1 MNKRYHRFLETTWHL
16 LIFVF
21 FLVWFLQIHPLS
33 VYDGDDWL
41 YVYYS
46 RKALPLWNDWN
57 PSRVFP
63 EIFMPLCSSVA
74 AYVLAPLMGDYLHA
88 MSLMHG
94 LVVSLFLALYFWS
107 FSRMMKRLFSLS
119 SLGTIFSSAL
129 FLIAHFVVLR
139 RYESDNLYLFHC
151 WDLTCY
157 YYYLIPAVI
166 NCCLVMWMLGNPHF
180 SEFLDSGSPEKKGLL
195 FLVIY
200 LAIFS
205 NLPDSGI
212 LAAYAGAALL
222 GSILARVRKKTGR
235 SAKENTFFIVV
246 LILWAISAAFEL
258 SGGRA
263 RSGIQDSNPLVFSLK
278 SAAYCL
284 IQLFCRCNLTFL
296 AVSMVIIGI
305 AWILLILSRC
315 NTPED
320 RRFLSLLRLCLLS
333 IAAIGIY
340 TLLLCAVVD
349 YSYINRS
356 EYLFGLVFYLFL
368 LLMLAFGY
376 LLQKQPRIFFLIP
389 AMLCVLL
396 TECNTMDATF
406 LESNHSEVRPALC
419 YEITQDMIEQVL
431 QAEQEGLDTMV
442 LKVPVWTQS
451 GNWPHPD
458 YMGNRIADSLYKHG
472 VIHRKI
478 DVVPVPSPECNEK
491 YGLPLPD

>member
-1 MNKRYHRFLETTWHL
+1 MKRRNSVTPETAWYL

-41 YVYYS
+41 YVSYS

-94 LVVSLFLALYFWS
+94 LVVSLFLTLYFRS

-119 SLGTIFSSAL
+119 SLGTIFSCAL

-139 RYESDNLYLFHC
+139 RYESHNLYLFRC

-157 YYYLIPAVI
+157 YYYLIPAVV
-166 NCCLVMWMLGNPHF
+166 NCCLVMWMLGNPRF

-200 LAIFS
+200 LAVFS

-212 LAAYAGAALL
+212 LAAYAGAVLL
-222 GSILARVRKKTGR
+222 WNTLAHLRKKAVWNG
-235 SAKENTFFIVV
+235 KENTFFIVV
-246 LILWAISAAFEL
+246 LVLWAISAAFEL

-263 RSGIQDSNPLVFSLK
+263 RSGMGSSDPLLFSLK

-284 IQLFCRCNLTFL
+284 IQLFCRCNPTFL
-296 AVSMVIIGI
+296 AVSVVIIGI
-305 AWILLILSRC
+305 ALILLILSRC
-315 NTPED
+315 NAPED
-320 RRFLSLLRLCLLS
+320 RRFLSLLRLCLVS

-356 EYLFGLVFYLFL
+356 EYLFGLGFYLLL

-376 LLQKQPRIFFLIP
+376 LLQKQPRIFFLVP
-389 AMLCVLL
+389 VMLCVLL

-406 LESNHSEVRPALC
+406 LESNQSEARPALC

-431 QAEQEGLDTMV
+431 QAEQEGLDTMA

-491 YGLPLPD
+491 YGLSIPE